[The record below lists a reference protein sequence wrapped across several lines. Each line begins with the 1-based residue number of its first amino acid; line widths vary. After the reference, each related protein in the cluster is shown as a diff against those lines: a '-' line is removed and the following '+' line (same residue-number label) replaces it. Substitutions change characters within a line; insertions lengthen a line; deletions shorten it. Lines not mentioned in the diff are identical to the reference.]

1 MRRVLLVDDHPVIRQ
16 GIRRILTGAF
26 ENVVV
31 GEADTGEQAVRRAE
45 SEDWDLV
52 ILDISLPGASGLD
65 VIAEL
70 RRLRP
75 AARIIVVSV
84 HPPQH
89 FARRALAVG
98 ALGYLEKSAPPEEM
112 VRAVTEVLAGR
123 PYAPTGAGEGSPKG
137 QGSKGLRHEGL
148 SDREYQVLRMI
159 GIGKTVSEIAADLSL
174 SVKTISTYRA
184 RILDKMELRTTAELM
199 HYVIDHRL
207 VP

>member
-1 MRRVLLVDDHPVIRQ
+1 LRRVLLVDDHPVIRQ
-16 GIRRILTGAF
+16 GIRRILTSAF
-26 ENVVV
+26 QNLIV
-31 GEADTGEQAVRRAE
+31 GEAETGEQALRRVE
-45 SEDWDLV
+45 GEDWDLV
-52 ILDISLPGASGLD
+52 ILDLSLPGASGLD
-65 VIAEL
+65 VIADV

-75 AARIIVVSV
+75 TARIIVVSV

-89 FARRALAVG
+89 FARRALAIG

-112 VRAVTEVLAGR
+112 IKAVTEVLAGR
-123 PYAPTGAGEGSPKG
+123 PYAPAGVADGASKG
-137 QGSKGLRHEGL
+137 QGSKGLRHEVL

-159 GIGKTVSEIAADLSL
+159 GTGKTVSEIAAELSL

-184 RILDKMELRTTAELM
+184 RVLEKMGLRTTAELM